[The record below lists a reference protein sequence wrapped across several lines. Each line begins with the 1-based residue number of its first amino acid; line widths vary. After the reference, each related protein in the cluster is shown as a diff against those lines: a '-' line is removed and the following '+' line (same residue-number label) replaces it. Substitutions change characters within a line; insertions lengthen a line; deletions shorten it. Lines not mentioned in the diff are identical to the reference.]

1 MADVRSAHRID
12 GVMIMLSEHQHLYRA
27 AARALT
33 VNHSR
38 AVARALTVNHSR
50 AVARALTV
58 NHSRAVGR
66 GLMLNH
72 SRAVTAAGRA

>member
-1 MADVRSAHRID
+1 MQ
-12 GVMIMLSEHQHLYRA
+12 SEHQHLY
-27 AARALT
+27 
-33 VNHSR
+33 
-38 AVARALTVNHSR
+38 R

>member
-1 MADVRSAHRID
+1 MQ
-12 GVMIMLSEHQHLYRA
+12 SEHQHLY
-27 AARALT
+27 
-33 VNHSR
+33 R

>member
-12 GVMIMLSEHQHLYRA
+12 GVMIMQSEHQHLY
-27 AARALT
+27 
-33 VNHSR
+33 
-38 AVARALTVNHSR
+38 R